1 MRASKE
7 NLPDDRLWAVAADLD
22 DCSPQVLGHVSE
34 RLLAA
39 GARDVTLLP
48 VIMKK
53 GRPGVRLEV
62 LVEDRRLAR
71 IEDLILAETPTLGLR
86 RHRVERRVLAREI
99 RRIRTPFG
107 PIRLK
112 RAKDPRGV
120 WKEAPEYDDC
130 RAAALKS
137 RKPLREVMAAAMK
150 AASR

>member
-7 NLPDDRLWAVAADLD
+7 NSPDEWLWAVAADLD

-39 GARDVTLLP
+39 GAKDVTLLP

-53 GRPGVRLEV
+53 GRPGVRLEA
-62 LVEDRRLAR
+62 LVENGRLAK

-86 RHRVERRVLAREI
+86 RHRVERRVLSREI
-99 RRIRTPFG
+99 RRVRTPFG
-107 PIRLK
+107 PIRMK

-120 WKEAPEYDDC
+120 WKVSPEYDDC

-137 RKPLREVMAAAMK
+137 SRPLREVMAAALK
-150 AASR
+150 AARR